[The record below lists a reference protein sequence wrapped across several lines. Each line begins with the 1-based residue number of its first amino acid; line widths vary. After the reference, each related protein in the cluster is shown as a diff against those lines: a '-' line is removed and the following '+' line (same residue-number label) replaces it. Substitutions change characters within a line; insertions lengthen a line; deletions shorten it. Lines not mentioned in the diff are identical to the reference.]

1 MLSNIRTVKP
11 KSPLLWKSYCS
22 CAFLGYKIFFKD
34 IFSAAFRKKHFS
46 GEIYEKFKKIEN
58 KPFLLIFKI
67 SFFTLEH
74 KFLSLPV
81 GNSWKYLPLIQILEV
96 MIYLRI
102 MKEVERTYFQI
113 KKEKETPSTLPDYYH
128 SGSGSLNRFYDAILE
143 HVTYYSVDLSPD
155 MFKECSA
162 RIYLYFLADVI
173 KTRLTIYERRQMFP
187 NFYHRVD
194 TNQSDRSMKCIRYS
208 FWNIL
213 LEPRNIEML
222 KRSAWAESGVNFS
235 RNHLRPIRRLYWV

>member
-1 MLSNIRTVKP
+1 MKSLKRMKNLSFWYP
-11 KSPLLWKSYCS
+11 KFPSL
-22 CAFLGYKIFFKD
+22 AI
-34 IFSAAFRKKHFS
+34 
-46 GEIYEKFKKIEN
+46 
-58 KPFLLIFKI
+58 
-67 SFFTLEH
+67 EH

-81 GNSWKYLPLIQILEV
+81 GNSWKYLPLIQILVV

-194 TNQSDRSMKCIRYS
+194 TNQSDRSVKCIRYS

-213 LEPRNIEML
+213 LEPQNIEML
-222 KRSAWAESGVNFS
+222 KRSAWAKSGVNFS